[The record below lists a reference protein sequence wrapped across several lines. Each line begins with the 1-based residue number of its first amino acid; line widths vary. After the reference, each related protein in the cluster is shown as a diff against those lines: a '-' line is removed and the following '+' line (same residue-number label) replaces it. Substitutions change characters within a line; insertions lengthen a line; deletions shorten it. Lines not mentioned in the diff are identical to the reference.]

1 MTQAD
6 VALPA
11 SEGRTVRV
19 GRSTRASRIAL
30 AVFLLVGLIGFLS
43 PFWGSVATTNSL
55 IRFATLVCLAQ
66 MWNLLGG
73 FAGLVSIGQQA
84 FIGMGAYTLVYFGNE
99 RGVDPF
105 LCVALA
111 GVVCLVLAL
120 PLAALAFRLRA
131 GYFAIGTWVLA
142 EVCRLFVANDDTLG
156 GGTGASLTGLA
167 GIDPSTRQ
175 TVTLMLAVGAGVGSV
190 LLVWALLRSRLGA
203 ALTAVRDSEEAA
215 AALGVR
221 VRRSKLAAY
230 LISAV
235 GCGIAGA
242 IIYLDLLRVQPNAAF
257 SINWTAFM
265 IFIVVI
271 GGLGTIEG
279 PIIGAVIFFALQEW
293 LADAGSWYLVLLGI
307 VAIVVTLKAPN
318 GVWGAV
324 SDRWGLSF
332 FPIGRRL
339 SGDLDPA
346 RPIRRG
352 STTTTPSSRSPR
364 PPHDRTGPSTPKERS
379 HHE

>member
-1 MTQAD
+1 MSVEATPGG
-6 VALPA
+6 VALGAPEA
-11 SEGRTVRV
+11 GALRVR
-19 GRSTRASRIAL
+19 RSTPTSRIAL
-30 AVFLLVGLIGFLS
+30 AVFLLVALVGFLS
-43 PFWGSVATTNSL
+43 PFWGSIATTNSL

-84 FIGMGAYTLVYFGNE
+84 FIGIGAYTLVYFGNE
-99 RGVDPF
+99 QGVDPF
-105 LCVALA
+105 LCVAIA
-111 GVVCLVLAL
+111 GVVCLLLAL

-175 TVTLMLAVGAGVGSV
+175 TITLWLAVGAGVGSV
-190 LLVWALLRSRLGA
+190 LLVWAVLRSRLGA

-221 VRRSKLAAY
+221 VGRTKLAAY

-242 IIYLDLLRVQPNAAF
+242 IIYLNLLRVQPNAAF

-293 LADAGSWYLVLLGI
+293 LADAGSWYLVLLGT
-307 VAIVVTLKAPN
+307 VAIVVTLTMPN
-318 GVWGAV
+318 GIWG
-324 SDRWGLSF
+324 SISSRWGLSL
-332 FPIGRRL
+332 FPTGRRL

-346 RPIRRG
+346 
-352 STTTTPSSRSPR
+352 
-364 PPHDRTGPSTPKERS
+364 PPPGR
-379 HHE
+379 